1 MKNTLCAH
9 GEHIMNRTMH
19 YPVTHTVRMTQE
31 TKEKLDKVA
40 KAMNLAHSELIRTIL
55 EDYLK

>member
-19 YPVTHTVRMTQE
+19 YPVTHTVRMSQE

-40 KAMNLAHSELIRTIL
+40 EVMKIAISELIRNIL